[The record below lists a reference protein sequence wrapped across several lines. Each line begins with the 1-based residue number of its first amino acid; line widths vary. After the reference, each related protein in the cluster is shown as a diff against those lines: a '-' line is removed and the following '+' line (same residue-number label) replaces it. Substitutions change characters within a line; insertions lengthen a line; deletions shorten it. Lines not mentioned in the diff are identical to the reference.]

1 MVYILE
7 LFLDLIQLLLR
18 SHLLFSNL
26 FDLLDLPL
34 RFQRLCNEDA
44 RVDLTFRRTL
54 VQNLLEILVP
64 LQAVQTVLQQ
74 IQLNAK
80 RLVLFYQLVVQPSKI
95 PIGFHR
101 SGEVTRQ
108 QFPINLVQILNHP
121 IDHGDRMQETGCL
134 FVGLILIFISMMCI
148 GEIIQLFQIR
158 LLCLHKTVYT
168 LCLDTVQQR
177 LGFVDV
183 LFCGIEL
190 FPCLIHT
197 HLVARRIG
205 SCRSDHLLVF

>member
-1 MVYILE
+1 M
-7 LFLDLIQLLLR
+7 
-18 SHLLFSNL
+18 
-26 FDLLDLPL
+26 
-34 RFQRLCNEDA
+34 
-44 RVDLTFRRTL
+44 
-54 VQNLLEILVP
+54 
-64 LQAVQTVLQQ
+64 
-74 IQLNAK
+74 
-80 RLVLFYQLVVQPSKI
+80 FYQLVVQSSKI

-108 QFPINLVQILNHP
+108 QFPINLVQVLNHP
-121 IDHGDRMQETGCL
+121 IDHRNRMQETGCL
-134 FVGLILIFISMMCI
+134 FVRLILILVFVVCI

-183 LFCGIEL
+183 LFRGIEL

-197 HLVARRIG
+197 HLVARRVG
-205 SCRSDHLLVF
+205 SCRSYHLLVFQNTAWNLMQIRIRQYIIFVFRFDVQLIV